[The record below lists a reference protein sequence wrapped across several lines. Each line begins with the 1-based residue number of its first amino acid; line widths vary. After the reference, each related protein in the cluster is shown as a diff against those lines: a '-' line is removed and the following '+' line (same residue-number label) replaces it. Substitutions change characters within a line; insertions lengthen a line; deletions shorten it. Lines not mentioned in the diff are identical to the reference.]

1 MTAKPPATRS
11 ARSTTPATSGDV
23 AVEKRRATQK
33 KRRPR
38 RRTFKDHL
46 RAGLMTAG
54 VVLGLGLIVA
64 AVMEATE
71 AQDQMTLPEGL
82 ERTIPPL
89 GSQIQRTD
97 DVGFV
102 LEPGYMGMLL
112 IDGEVIPDDQLVR
125 VTSLGQVIFRP
136 GPDKEFESF
145 EPGAT
150 VVLTAQFWDESLQL
164 EQAKAQSALRNYTW
178 TIRVQ

>member
-1 MTAKPPATRS
+1 
-11 ARSTTPATSGDV
+11 
-23 AVEKRRATQK
+23 
-33 KRRPR
+33 
-38 RRTFKDHL
+38 
-46 RAGLMTAG
+46 
-54 VVLGLGLIVA
+54 
-64 AVMEATE
+64 
-71 AQDQMTLPEGL
+71 
-82 ERTIPPL
+82 
-89 GSQIQRTD
+89 
-97 DVGFV
+97 
-102 LEPGYMGMLL
+102 MLL